1 VRDRKTQ
8 SSREERIKQTDR
20 RIMGAYLS
28 QPVKEKESSDGGNVK
43 VKFGTSAMQGWRTS
57 MEDSHCAVPDLD
69 ENTSFFAVFDGHGG
83 KEVALYAGR
92 YLPQILKD
100 TNAYKEE
107 NDLKQALVES
117 FMKIDEVMK
126 DKTNAQELAE
136 LSGRRRFREEEEDAD
151 EKMSAG
157 GSTNVNEAIRRALKE
172 RLLAE
177 GTPSEEVDLIIPSL
191 TNDDD
196 EEEEEEVNKKNGERK
211 EGGEIGKD
219 SSKNTAANEQPV
231 ASTSSAGGGKKK
243 FVPLS
248 EEELSEWEGPV
259 AGAAA
264 VSVALRNG
272 EIICANAGD
281 SRAVLCRDGK
291 AIDMSRDHKPTDE
304 DECERIVKAGGFVAD
319 GRVNGSLALSRAIGD
334 FEYKRNNVPDD
345 LPPELYCV
353 TANPEVKTFKYEQDQ
368 DEFII
373 IACDGVWDVMTSQE
387 CVDFVRERLC
397 YSSTKDGVV
406 PPEHLS
412 KITEELC
419 DACCATD
426 TRGSGLGCDNISAVI
441 VQFLDSKKYK
451 ETTEKYK
458 NNTSSV
464 EGKGTNQALDD
475 DAKEA
480 TAAAAVGNTN

>member
-8 SSREERIKQTDR
+8 SSREERIKQTNI

-157 GSTNVNEAIRRALKE
+157 GSRNVNEAIRRALKE

-219 SSKNTAANEQPV
+219 SSKNTARLRLLP
-231 ASTSSAGGGKKK
+231 
-243 FVPLS
+243 
-248 EEELSEWEGPV
+248 
-259 AGAAA
+259 AA
-264 VSVALRNG
+264 V
-272 EIICANAGD
+272 
-281 SRAVLCRDGK
+281 
-291 AIDMSRDHKPTDE
+291 
-304 DECERIVKAGGFVAD
+304 
-319 GRVNGSLALSRAIGD
+319 
-334 FEYKRNNVPDD
+334 KRSSC
-345 LPPELYCV
+345 LY
-353 TANPEVKTFKYEQDQ
+353 PRK
-368 DEFII
+368 
-373 IACDGVWDVMTSQE
+373 S
-387 CVDFVRERLC
+387 
-397 YSSTKDGVV
+397 
-406 PPEHLS
+406 
-412 KITEELC
+412 
-419 DACCATD
+419 
-426 TRGSGLGCDNISAVI
+426 
-441 VQFLDSKKYK
+441 
-451 ETTEKYK
+451 
-458 NNTSSV
+458 
-464 EGKGTNQALDD
+464 
-475 DAKEA
+475 
-480 TAAAAVGNTN
+480 

>member
-1 VRDRKTQ
+1 
-8 SSREERIKQTDR
+8 
-20 RIMGAYLS
+20 
-28 QPVKEKESSDGGNVK
+28 
-43 VKFGTSAMQGWRTS
+43 
-57 MEDSHCAVPDLD
+57 
-69 ENTSFFAVFDGHGG
+69 
-83 KEVALYAGR
+83 
-92 YLPQILKD
+92 
-100 TNAYKEE
+100 
-107 NDLKQALVES
+107 
-117 FMKIDEVMK
+117 
-126 DKTNAQELAE
+126 
-136 LSGRRRFREEEEDAD
+136 
-151 EKMSAG
+151 MSAG
-157 GSTNVNEAIRRALKE
+157 GSRNVNEAIRRALKE

-211 EGGEIGKD
+211 EGEEIGKD

-464 EGKGTNQALDD
+464 EGKGTDQALDD

-480 TAAAAVGNTN
+480 TAAAAAVGNTNK

>member
-1 VRDRKTQ
+1 
-8 SSREERIKQTDR
+8 
-20 RIMGAYLS
+20 M
-28 QPVKEKESSDGGNVK
+28 
-43 VKFGTSAMQGWRTS
+43 
-57 MEDSHCAVPDLD
+57 
-69 ENTSFFAVFDGHGG
+69 
-83 KEVALYAGR
+83 
-92 YLPQILKD
+92 
-100 TNAYKEE
+100 
-107 NDLKQALVES
+107 
-117 FMKIDEVMK
+117 
-126 DKTNAQELAE
+126 
-136 LSGRRRFREEEEDAD
+136 
-151 EKMSAG
+151 
-157 GSTNVNEAIRRALKE
+157 
-172 RLLAE
+172 
-177 GTPSEEVDLIIPSL
+177 
-191 TNDDD
+191 
-196 EEEEEEVNKKNGERK
+196 

-480 TAAAAVGNTN
+480 TAAAAVGNTNK